1 MPTSQR
7 LDRVHRFVRS
17 QSSKVVRSKMLQ
29 RYLVAAIGIV
39 IGLCIPA
46 PSRSEV
52 RVPPTT
58 AEKVPG
64 SLECDSPDA
73 NRRHIAVETVPSGI
87 WRGFTVFKISCG
99 DITGQLF
106 FGKRGNSLRYVLMRA
121 HQDSDAVSIPTWLRS
136 QMLQKLLE
144 RSFDVA
150 GRQPRYS
157 FATSAFPEIGAR
169 LAAASAE
176 SSSWDRKTGHA
187 RHTTTGHF
195 AQCLMNEQQTY
206 PELADVFGTLGYNL
220 RVGGTED
227 ILVLPVARMNA
238 SDKQFIKV
246 HLLPSDK
253 LPVSAATYFT
263 VEKR

>member
-1 MPTSQR
+1 MDQ
-7 LDRVHRFVRS
+7 
-17 QSSKVVRSKMLQ
+17 
-29 RYLVAAIGIV
+29 
-39 IGLCIPA
+39 
-46 PSRSEV
+46 
-52 RVPPTT
+52 
-58 AEKVPG
+58 
-64 SLECDSPDA
+64 
-73 NRRHIAVETVPSGI
+73 RHIVVETVPGGI
-87 WRGFTVFKISCG
+87 CKGFTLFKMSCG
-99 DITGQLF
+99 EVTGQLF
-106 FGKRGNSLRYVLMRA
+106 FGKHGNSLRYVVMRA
-121 HQDSDAVSIPTWLRS
+121 DQDSDAASIPTWLRS

-144 RSFDVA
+144 RSFDVV

-176 SSSWDRKTGHA
+176 SSSWDRKTGRA

-206 PELADVFGTLGYNL
+206 PELIDVFGTLGYNL

-227 ILVLPVARMNA
+227 ILVLPVGRMNA
-238 SDKQFIKV
+238 GDKQFIKV

-263 VEKR
+263 VERR

>member
-1 MPTSQR
+1 MRQR
-7 LDRVHRFVRS
+7 HR
-17 QSSKVVRSKMLQ
+17 
-29 RYLVAAIGIV
+29 VAAIGIA
-39 IGLCIPA
+39 IGVCLGT
-46 PSRSEV
+46 PSWSTI
-52 RVPPTT
+52 RVSTSN
-58 AEKVPG
+58 ADKVPDRLG
-64 SLECDSPDA
+64 CGAPDVDQ
-73 NRRHIAVETVPSGI
+73 RHIVVESVPAGI
-87 WRGFTVFKISCG
+87 WKGFTLFKMSCG
-99 DITGQLF
+99 EVTSQLF
-106 FGKRGNSLRYVLMRA
+106 FGKHGNSLRYLVTRA
-121 HQDSDAVSIPTWLRS
+121 DSDTASIPTWLRS
-136 QMLQKLLE
+136 RMLQKLLE

-176 SSSWDRKTGHA
+176 SSSWDRKTGRA

-206 PELADVFGTLGYNL
+206 PELAEVFGTLGYNL
-220 RVGGTED
+220 RVVGTED

-238 SDKQFIKV
+238 GDKQFIKV

-263 VEKR
+263 VERH

>member
-1 MPTSQR
+1 MR
-7 LDRVHRFVRS
+7 RRHR
-17 QSSKVVRSKMLQ
+17 
-29 RYLVAAIGIV
+29 VAAIGIA
-39 IGLCIPA
+39 IGVCLA
-46 PSRSEV
+46 TPSWSAI
-52 RVPPTT
+52 RVSTST
-58 AEKVPG
+58 ADKVPD
-64 SLECDSPDA
+64 SLGCDPPDVDQ
-73 NRRHIAVETVPSGI
+73 RHIVVETVPAGI
-87 WRGFTVFKISCG
+87 WKGFTLFKMSCG
-99 DITGQLF
+99 EVTGQLF
-106 FGKRGNSLRYVLMRA
+106 FGKHGNSLRYVVMRA
-121 HQDSDAVSIPTWLRS
+121 DQDSDAASIPTWLRS

-144 RSFDVA
+144 RSFDVV

-176 SSSWDRKTGHA
+176 SSSWDRKTGRA
-187 RHTTTGHF
+187 RHTTTSHF

-206 PELADVFGTLGYNL
+206 PELIDVFGTLGYNL

-227 ILVLPVARMNA
+227 ILVLPVGRMNA

-263 VEKR
+263 VERR